1 MDAGGCV
8 FQGPNIVITQIPEAV
23 LTTTVVN
30 ESAPNANNGS
40 IDLSVSGGAG
50 GNSYVWSN
58 GATTQDL
65 TALGAGTYSVTVT
78 DIMGC
83 TQTTSAT
90 VGTMVGTTETALFEQ
105 FLLSPNPTVGPALL
119 SLKLHKSAAIRVE
132 VRDLA
137 GRVVLKNPLLE
148 ASTLN
153 LPIDLGSSSA
163 GVYSISVWIDNQ
175 VFVHKLVVV
184 R

>member
-1 MDAGGCV
+1 
-8 FQGPNIVITQIPEAV
+8 
-23 LTTTVVN
+23 
-30 ESAPNANNGS
+30 
-40 IDLSVSGGAG
+40 
-50 GNSYVWSN
+50 
-58 GATTQDL
+58 
-65 TALGAGTYSVTVT
+65 
-78 DIMGC
+78 
-83 TQTTSAT
+83 
-90 VGTMVGTTETALFEQ
+90 
-105 FLLSPNPTVGPALL
+105 
-119 SLKLHKSAAIRVE
+119 
-132 VRDLA
+132 LA